1 VADATAPQQFR
12 SQPPKREVA
21 GGFLKSPV
29 QRRDGWRAALA
40 LAFCLAL
47 PGALRAH
54 EFRWDTAGDRVS
66 ADLLDAPLKLVLQQI
81 RVATGWE
88 VAVEP
93 GVQHTISTTFSELS
107 SGEALPRLLRPT
119 SFALIQ
125 RTNAAPRLLV
135 FDTSL
140 ERATE
145 AVLEVA
151 ESDDPSVK
159 RLEDEWIVTL
169 KPGTDAEELARKLGA
184 KIVGRIDELGTFR
197 LKFEDAAAAAA
208 ARALLAAD
216 ESVQSVDANYA
227 IDRPAALQPLSFG
240 SAALP
245 QIRASA
251 ADAGGLLTIGIVDT
265 AIRPP
270 PGELAQLMLPGIS
283 IAGEYSPTGAAPTHG
298 EAMLNSML
306 HEVAAALGGAEAGFR
321 VINADV
327 FGAQEYTSTFQL
339 GQGLVEAY
347 NQGATLINASIGSKA
362 SSDWLNRL
370 LEQLTAQGA
379 VIVAPAGNTP
389 DGLPTYPAAHP
400 NVLAVTATNPNG
412 QLAAYANFAP
422 FVDVAMPGHSI
433 VTFTGVPYFMAG
445 TSVSAARTTG
455 VIAGFSLRSG
465 QSLGAGVSFIRETRG
480 VPPAR
485 QISP

>member
-1 VADATAPQQFR
+1 MAVA
-12 SQPPKREVA
+12 V
-21 GGFLKSPV
+21 
-29 QRRDGWRAALA
+29 
-40 LAFCLAL
+40 CLSL
-47 PGALRAH
+47 PGSMQAH
-54 EFRWDTAGDRVS
+54 EFRWDAAGDRVS

-93 GVQHTISTTFSELS
+93 GVQHSISTTFSGLK
-107 SGEALPRLLRPT
+107 SGEALPRLLRPA
-119 SFALIQ
+119 SFALIH

-145 AVLEVA
+145 SVLEAA
-151 ESDDPSVK
+151 ESNDESNK

-169 KPGTDAEELARKLGA
+169 KTGTDAEELARKLGA
-184 KIVGRIDELGTFR
+184 KIVGRLDELGTYR

-208 ARALLAAD
+208 ARALLDAD
-216 ESVQSVDANYA
+216 ESVESVDANYA

-240 SAALP
+240 GAALP
-245 QIRASA
+245 KIRAA
-251 ADAGGLLTIGIVDT
+251 AGDAGGLLTIGIVDT

-270 PGELAQLMLPGIS
+270 PGELAQFMLPGIS

-298 EAMLNSML
+298 EAMLNNVL
-306 HEVAAALGGAEAGFR
+306 NEVAAALGGAEAGFR
-321 VINADV
+321 IINADV
-327 FGAQEYTSTFQL
+327 FGAQEFTSTFQL
-339 GQGLVEAY
+339 GQGLVEVY
-347 NQGATLINASIGSKA
+347 NQGASLINASIGSKS
-362 SSDWLNRL
+362 SSDWLNRIL
-370 LEQLTAQGA
+370 DQLTAQGA
-379 VIVAPAGNTP
+379 VIVAPSGNTP
-389 DGLPTYPAAHP
+389 DGQPTYPAAHP

-412 QLAAYANFAP
+412 QLASYANFAS
-422 FVDVAMPGHSI
+422 FVDVAMPGSSI
-433 VTFTGVPYFMAG
+433 VTLTGVPYFMAG

-465 QSLGAGVSFIRETRG
+465 QSLGAGLNFIRDTRG
-480 VPPAR
+480 VPATG

>member
-1 VADATAPQQFR
+1 MVF
-12 SQPPKREVA
+12 
-21 GGFLKSPV
+21 
-29 QRRDGWRAALA
+29 W
-40 LAFCLAL
+40 LAL
-47 PGALRAH
+47 PVGGHAQ
-54 EFRWDTAGDRVS
+54 EFRWDAAGDRVS

-93 GVQHTISTTFSELS
+93 GVQHTISTTFSGLK
-107 SGEALPRLLRPT
+107 SGEALPRLLRPA
-119 SFALIQ
+119 SFALIH

-135 FDTSL
+135 FNTSL

-145 AVLEVA
+145 AVLEAV
-151 ESDDPSVK
+151 ESDNPSVK

-169 KPGTDAEELARKLGA
+169 RSGTDAEELARKLGA
-184 KIVGRIDELGTFR
+184 KILGRIDNLGTYR
-197 LKFEDAAAAAA
+197 LKFEDAAAAEA
-208 ARALLAAD
+208 ARALLDAD

-240 SAALP
+240 GAALP
-245 QIRASA
+245 KIRAASGE
-251 ADAGGLLTIGIVDT
+251 AGGFLTIGIVDT

-270 PGELAQLMLPGIS
+270 PGELAQLMLPGIA

-298 EAMLNSML
+298 EAMLNNVLNEM
-306 HEVAAALGGAEAGFR
+306 AAALGGAEAGFR

-327 FGAQEYTSTFQL
+327 FGSQEYTSTFQL
-339 GQGLVEAY
+339 GQGLVEVY
-347 NQGATLINASIGSKA
+347 NQGASLINASIGSKS
-362 SSDWLNRL
+362 SSDWLNRIL
-370 LEQLTAQGA
+370 DQLTAQGA
-379 VIVAPAGNTP
+379 VIVAPSGNTP

-412 QLAAYANFAP
+412 QLASYANFAS
-422 FVDVAMPGHSI
+422 FVDVAMPGSSI
-433 VTFTGVPYFMAG
+433 VTLTGVPYFMAG

-465 QSLGAGVSFIRETRG
+465 QSLGAGVNFIRDTRG
-480 VPPAR
+480 VQPAG

>member
-1 VADATAPQQFR
+1 MTLV
-12 SQPPKREVA
+12 
-21 GGFLKSPV
+21 
-29 QRRDGWRAALA
+29 
-40 LAFCLAL
+40 FCLAL
-47 PGALRAH
+47 PTGSRAH
-54 EFRWDTAGDRVS
+54 EFRWDAAGDRVS

-93 GVQHTISTTFSELS
+93 GVQHTISTIFSGLK
-107 SGEALPRLLRPT
+107 SGEALPRLLRPA

-125 RTNAAPRLLV
+125 RTNGAPRLLV

-145 AVLEVA
+145 AVLAAA
-151 ESDDPSVK
+151 ESADATAQ

-169 KPGTDAEELARKLGA
+169 KPGTDAEELAQKLGA
-184 KIVGRIDELGTFR
+184 KIVGRIDELGTYR
-197 LKFEDAAAAAA
+197 LKFEDAAAAEA

-216 ESVQSVDANYA
+216 ESVQSVDANYV

-240 SAALP
+240 GAALP
-245 QIRASA
+245 KIRAGA
-251 ADAGGLLTIGIVDT
+251 GDAGGLLTIGIVDT
-265 AIRPP
+265 AIRTP

-283 IAGEYSPTGAAPTHG
+283 LAGEYSPTGAAPTHG
-298 EAMLNSML
+298 EAMLNSL
-306 HEVAAALGGAEAGFR
+306 LNEVAAALGGAEAGFR

-327 FGAQEYTSTFQL
+327 FGAQEFTSTFQL

-347 NQGATLINASIGSKA
+347 NQGATLLNASIGSKA
-362 SSDWLNRL
+362 SSDWLDRIL
-370 LEQLTAQGA
+370 DQLTAQGA
-379 VIVAPAGNTP
+379 VIVAPSGNTP

-400 NVLAVTATNPNG
+400 SVLAVTATNPNG
-412 QLAAYANFAP
+412 QLASYANFAP
-422 FVDVAMPGHSI
+422 FVDVAMPGSSI
-433 VTFTGVPYFMAG
+433 VTLTGVPYFMAG

-465 QSLGAGVSFIRETRG
+465 QALGAGVDFIRDTRG
-480 VPPAR
+480 VRPVG